1 VLYTGTETEE
11 QKEVIRNIYNGSWE
25 TLTKEMRESLEKM
38 DTTGKKNADG
48 LIIQV
53 FMITSAGAEGINLRN
68 TRFVHI
74 MEPYWHNVRLEQVI
88 GRARRICSHEDLPQ
102 EKRTVK
108 VFVYLSVMSELQKK
122 SDKYTELRIHD
133 VSKLDAGK
141 PITTDENLF
150 EIAGFKTKINSQFLR
165 IIKETAI
172 DCSLYV
178 AKHNEKEKTPLVC
191 YGFGKVNSNEFASHP
206 ILETDL
212 KETTVGPEVRVE
224 KFKGKVVT
232 VNGIKYALN
241 PNTNELYNLVNYK
254 NKILTFEGMYDPSK
268 QEMATEPIEK
278 RPIVKEKVIFKEK
291 EGKKAHSK

>member
-1 VLYTGTETEE
+1 MNTMKKESKNIFTKDKLKEYSPKFLEILKNIQEPINEGLHLVYSNFRTLEGIGIFQMVLEENEMEEFKIQKKIGIWTVDTDSLQKEKRRYVLYTGTETED
-11 QKEVIRNIYNGSWE
+11 QKEIIRNIYNGSWE
-25 TLTKEMRESLEKM
+25 TLSKEMRESLEEM

-88 GRARRICSHEDLPQ
+88 GRARRICSHEDLP
-102 EKRTVK
+102 ENLRTVQ

-133 VSKLDAGK
+133 VSKLDASK

-150 EIAGFKTKINSQFLR
+150 EIASFKTKINSQFLKV
-165 IIKETAI
+165 IKETAI

-178 AKHNEKEKTPLVC
+178 SKHNEKEKTPLVC
-191 YGFGKVNSNEFASHP
+191 MG
-206 ILETDL
+206 
-212 KETTVGPEVRVE
+212 
-224 KFKGKVVT
+224 
-232 VNGIKYALN
+232 
-241 PNTNELYNLVNYK
+241 LVK
-254 NKILTFEGMYDPSK
+254 
-268 QEMATEPIEK
+268 
-278 RPIVKEKVIFKEK
+278 
-291 EGKKAHSK
+291 